1 MPISLDDLRKTTSY
15 SRRDQRRKIAPVL
28 LGTSEDTRLA
38 QDFCD
43 YFAELVREGRRQ
55 ADFSEQYLTERAGGD
70 FKLARGLIS
79 TLTRVYVWES
89 DTFAE
94 RLPAHDWLHL
104 QKLGLETSSA
114 LRLGMYDY
122 VSSVNDGFVS
132 SDERAES
139 LELFGAGLG
148 LTAATVD
155 ELLFL
160 DAEANAR
167 LKLRTRKDGQP
178 FRVPNGADIV
188 RDYNRLAVETLLF
201 NSSEILFSFAAL
213 PGALIKRLGFLS
225 KLYRVPYDLD
235 LNAVGEVR
243 LRLYGPPEA
252 FGAPTRYG
260 ESLTELTFK
269 TLALAQKLAV
279 TEAAANNN
287 KVAEPMY
294 SGPRTTLVEPK
305 PIVTKPRRSKATIGE
320 TTSSSRQKAKNPYL
334 TGVEATVHIKG
345 KVFALNL
352 LEILPALA
360 LDKRRDAPAVVAVEE
375 NFVKTL
381 AETKEIYNVNRIET
395 VPKIE
400 PEPEF
405 DSSVEAQFYQQWAA
419 LEREGQSAGWH
430 LEREPEAIVIPA
442 ENLIF
447 IPDFM
452 LTRGKQQVWL
462 EIIGFW
468 TPAYR
473 ARKVEKLEKLKQH
486 ADYKLLLAA
495 AQELKADFQ
504 AMLFP
509 TVFYKHFLKPTD
521 IVALL
526 QKEYSDLDQRVARA
540 TRERDVLV
548 SQLETQSYIAETALY
563 PALQCYNKSE
573 LLGAIKKLN
582 LSSSYVEGYG
592 LCTPDYL
599 ERAGSALQTG
609 LVASHNTKS
618 PKARLTLEQAVS
630 TLEQSG
636 LAFDPTRAEALLER
650 LPGFRI
656 ERLSLFDVFLV
667 ANT

>member
-43 YFAELVREGRRQ
+43 YFAELVREGRSQ
-55 ADFSEQYLTERAGGD
+55 ADFSEQYLTQRAGGD
-70 FKLARGLIS
+70 FKLARGLVS

-94 RLPAHDWLHL
+94 RLPAHDWLRL
-104 QKLGLETSSA
+104 QKIGLETSSA
-114 LRLGMYDY
+114 LRLAMYDY

-139 LELFGAGLG
+139 LELFGAGVG
-148 LTAATVD
+148 LAPAVVD

-178 FRVPNGADIV
+178 FRLPNGADIV

-201 NSSEILFSFAAL
+201 NSSEIIFSFAAL
-213 PGALIKRLGFLS
+213 PGALVKRLGFLS
-225 KLYRVPYDLD
+225 KIYRVPYDLD
-235 LNAVGEVR
+235 LNAAGEVQ

-269 TLALAQKLAV
+269 TLTLAQKLAV
-279 TEAAANNN
+279 AEAAANQ
-287 KVAEPMY
+287 VAQTVY
-294 SGPRTTLVEPK
+294 SGPRTTLVGSEPT
-305 PIVTKPRRSKATIGE
+305 VTKPRRSKATVGGE
-320 TTSSSRQKAKNPYL
+320 VSAGSRKNAKNPYL
-334 TGVEATVHIKG
+334 TGVEAAVHIKG
-345 KVFALNL
+345 KVYALNL

-360 LDKRRDAPAVVAVEE
+360 LDKRRDAPVAAELE
-375 NFVKTL
+375 PDFTNML
-381 AETKEIYNVNRIET
+381 AETKAVYSVNKVEA
-395 VPKIE
+395 VSKAP

-430 LEREPEAIVIPA
+430 LEREPEAIVVPA

-452 LTRGKQQVWL
+452 LIRGTQRVWL

-495 AQELKADFQ
+495 ALELKADFQ
-504 AMLFP
+504 PMLFP

-526 QKEYSDLDQRVARA
+526 QKEYSDLDQRVAHA
-540 TRERDVLV
+540 TSQQALLV

-573 LLGAIKKLN
+573 LLGAIKQLN

-599 ERAGSALQTG
+599 ERAGTALQTG
-609 LVASHNTKS
+609 LTANHS
-618 PKARLTLEQAVS
+618 PKTRLTVEQAVS
-630 TLEQSG
+630 VLEQSG
-636 LAFDPTRAEALLER
+636 LPFDATRAEALLEG

-667 ANT
+667 AC